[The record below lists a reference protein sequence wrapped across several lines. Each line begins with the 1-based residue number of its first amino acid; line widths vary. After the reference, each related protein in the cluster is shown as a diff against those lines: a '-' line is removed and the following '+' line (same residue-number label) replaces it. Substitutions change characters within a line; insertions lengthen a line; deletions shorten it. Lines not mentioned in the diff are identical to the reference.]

1 MECRELTEYAIDRLT
16 GQISQPRRGDLEA
29 HLEACADCRAELA
42 RIEASWQT
50 LGADRDAEMTEDF
63 RLSTLALLEDE
74 MTRARIRAFR
84 PRPRWQRLATQAAA
98 LLVAVGAGWLAHG
111 YRAAEGAARPGKP
124 AAREA
129 GSPAANETVSNVSY
143 RPADQ
148 AGRVAVSFDVTGRRT
163 VVGRPEDPAVASLLA
178 YLVSRGTQTSGEK
191 SQAIELVSSHYG
203 SGNKT
208 VSLEIVR
215 ALTATLKKDEN
226 PGVRKKA
233 ASALAGFPMT
243 PEIRSALLDALAKDR
258 NPAVR
263 LTAVEA
269 LAAAASQAPADER
282 TIESLREKAF
292 DPSENGFVRA
302 RAASALKAMEF

>member
-1 MECRELTEYAIDRLT
+1 MECRELTEHAIDRLT
-16 GQISQPRRGDLEA
+16 GQISEVGRRDLEA
-29 HLEACADCRAELA
+29 HLESCGACRAELA
-42 RIEASWQT
+42 RVEDSWRT
-50 LGADRDAEMTEDF
+50 LGADRDAEMTEGF
-63 RLSTLALLEDE
+63 RLQTLALLEDE
-74 MTRARIRAFR
+74 MTRGRIRAFR
-84 PRPRWQRLATQAAA
+84 PHPRWQRLAAQAAA
-98 LLVAVGAGWLAHG
+98 LLLAVGAGWLAH
-111 YRAAEGAARPGKP
+111 RSAAVGPAKP
-124 AAREA
+124 VAREA
-129 GSPAANETVSNVSY
+129 ASPAANETVSNVSY

-203 SGNKT
+203 SGTKT

-269 LAAAASQAPADER
+269 LAAAARQAPADER

>member
-1 MECRELTEYAIDRLT
+1 MECRELTEQAIDRLT
-16 GQISQPRRGDLEA
+16 GQISESRRGELEG
-29 HLEACADCRAELA
+29 HLEACAGCRVEIA
-42 RIEASWQT
+42 RVEDSWQT
-50 LGADRDAEMTEDF
+50 LGVDRDAEMTEEF
-63 RLSTLALLEDE
+63 RLRTLALLEDE
-74 MTRARIRAFR
+74 MTRGRIRDFR
-84 PRPRWQRLATQAAA
+84 PRPRWERLAAQAAA
-98 LLVAVGAGWLAHG
+98 LLLAVGAGWLAHSSPG
-111 YRAAEGAARPGKP
+111 ARAGKP
-124 AAREA
+124 IARET

-203 SGNKT
+203 SGTKT
-208 VSLEIVR
+208 VSLDIVR

-269 LAAAASQAPADER
+269 LAAAARQAPADER

>member
-1 MECRELTEYAIDRLT
+1 MECRELTEQAIDRLT
-16 GQISQPRRGDLEA
+16 GQISESRRRDLES
-29 HLEACADCRAELA
+29 HLEVCSVCRAELA
-42 RIEASWQT
+42 RIEDSWRT
-50 LGADRDAEMTEDF
+50 LGADRDAEMTDEF
-63 RLSTLALLEDE
+63 RLQTLALLEDE
-74 MTRARIRAFR
+74 MTRGRIRAFQ
-84 PRPRWQRLATQAAA
+84 PRPRWERLAAQAAA
-98 LLVAVGAGWLAHG
+98 LLLAVGAGWLAHG
-111 YRAAEGAARPGKP
+111 SAGTVRAAKP

-129 GSPAANETVSNVSY
+129 SSPAANETVSNVSY

-163 VVGRPEDPAVASLLA
+163 VVGRPEDPAVAGLLA

-215 ALTATLKKDEN
+215 ALTATLKKDDN

-269 LAAAASQAPADER
+269 LAAAARQAPADER

>member
-29 HLEACADCRAELA
+29 HLEACAGCRAELA
-42 RIEASWQT
+42 RIEDSWQT
-50 LGADRDAEMTEDF
+50 LGVDRDAEMTEDF
-63 RLSTLALLEDE
+63 RLGTLALLEDE

-84 PRPRWQRLATQAAA
+84 PRPRWQRLAAQAAA

-111 YRAAEGAARPGKP
+111 YRGVARPGKP
-124 AAREA
+124 AVQEA
-129 GSPAANETVSNVSY
+129 GSLAANETVSNVSY

-215 ALTATLKKDEN
+215 ALTATLKKDDN

-269 LAAAASQAPADER
+269 LAAAARQAPADER

>member
-1 MECRELTEYAIDRLT
+1 MECRELTEQAIDRLT
-16 GQISQPRRGDLEA
+16 GQISESRRGDLEA
-29 HLEACADCRAELA
+29 HLEVCSACRAELA
-42 RIEASWQT
+42 RIEDSWRT
-50 LGADRDAEMTEDF
+50 LGADSDAEMTEEF
-63 RLSTLALLEDE
+63 RLQTLALLEDE
-74 MTRARIRAFR
+74 MTRGRIRAFR
-84 PRPRWQRLATQAAA
+84 PRPRWERLAAQAAV
-98 LLVAVGAGWLAHG
+98 LLLAVGAGWLAHG
-111 YRAAEGAARPGKP
+111 ATGAVRAAKP

-203 SGNKT
+203 SGTKT

-269 LAAAASQAPADER
+269 LAAAARQAPADER

>member
-1 MECRELTEYAIDRLT
+1 MECRELTEQAIDRLT
-16 GQISQPRRGDLEA
+16 GQISESRRGDLEA

-42 RIEASWQT
+42 RIEDSWQT
-50 LGADRDAEMTEDF
+50 LGVDPDAEMTEEF
-63 RLSTLALLEDE
+63 RLGTRALLEDE
-74 MTRARIRAFR
+74 MTRGRIRAFR
-84 PRPRWQRLATQAAA
+84 PRPRWQRLAAQAAA
-98 LLVAVGAGWLAHG
+98 LLLAVGAGWLAHSSPG
-111 YRAAEGAARPGKP
+111 ARAGKP
-124 AAREA
+124 VATEA

-203 SGNKT
+203 SGSKT
-208 VSLEIVR
+208 VSLDIVR

-269 LAAAASQAPADER
+269 LAAAARQAPADER

-302 RAASALKAMEF
+302 KAASALKAMEF

>member
-1 MECRELTEYAIDRLT
+1 MECRELTEQAIDRLT
-16 GQISQPRRGDLEA
+16 GQISQPRRADLEA
-29 HLEACADCRAELA
+29 HLEACAGCRAELA
-42 RIEASWQT
+42 RIEDSWQA

-63 RLSTLALLEDE
+63 RLGTLALLEDE
-74 MTRARIRAFR
+74 MTRGRIRAFR
-84 PRPRWQRLATQAAA
+84 PRPRWQRLAAQAAA
-98 LLVAVGAGWLAHG
+98 LLLAVGAGWLAHG
-111 YRAAEGAARPGKP
+111 SSGGRPGKP
-124 AAREA
+124 AASEA

-148 AGRVAVSFDVTGRRT
+148 DGRVAVSFDVTGRRT

-203 SGNKT
+203 SGTKT

-269 LAAAASQAPADER
+269 LAAAARQAPADER